1 MLQKGLFLYINP
13 LNNYNI
19 VTNQVSLHQVKPTT
33 LQNYIIITKTT
44 TISSLSYYCMLYVN
58 EALKAPVSLV
68 RHKPGLINQDYHIFL
83 YVNQLKLL
91 FSISQLSFWIKFLIV
106 PLSTRTSHKLH
117 S

>member
-44 TISSLSYYCMLYVN
+44 TI
-58 EALKAPVSLV
+58 
-68 RHKPGLINQDYHIFL
+68 
-83 YVNQLKLL
+83 
-91 FSISQLSFWIKFLIV
+91 FLIKL
-106 PLSTRTSHKLH
+106 PLYAICEWSFKSAGKSGQAQTRIN
-117 S
+117 